1 MSHAIEIEACEWL
14 RLVLDS
20 LETRAGGFAGCGL
33 GLAVCGPVL
42 LTAPPKNRPTTRRAY
57 RYVDMRAG
65 LSSTEGRPVG
75 PAGHRSGLTSGA
87 AKEAMTFAPI

>member
-42 LTAPPKNRPTTRRAY
+42 LTAPPKNRPSAS
-57 RYVDMRAG
+57 
-65 LSSTEGRPVG
+65 LSFYPLWGDGKPLGGTFEGGARCVRVEYLQEST
-75 PAGHRSGLTSGA
+75 
-87 AKEAMTFAPI
+87 